1 MSKGKD
7 KSTPT
12 SPYEESAAQ
21 MAQQLFAQ
29 TSPLREQLVGDM
41 GSFLQGG
48 YNPRNLPAYQ
58 PLYAA
63 ARTGPESQYNVA
75 RENILSN
82 TARGG
87 GQTQALANLEQNRA
101 VQTGNMESL
110 ITQDLLGDIL
120 GKAYGAAFQTPQV
133 SIGGTGSA
141 ASSYAAR
148 QAALSQS
155 QGTQKGG
162 FYGMMGGLGQGAG
175 SYLGG
180 K

>member
-1 MSKGKD
+1 MGGGKD
-7 KSTPT
+7 KGTST
-12 SPYEESAAQ
+12 SPYEASTAR

-29 TSPLREQLVGDM
+29 TSPLRDQLLGDM
-41 GSFLQGG
+41 GSFVQGG
-48 YNPRNLPAYQ
+48 YNPKNLPAYQ
-58 PLYAA
+58 SLYSA
-63 ARTGPESQYNVA
+63 ARTGPEGQYNVA
-75 RENILSN
+75 KENILSG

-101 VQTGNMESL
+101 VQTGNIESL
-110 ITQDLLGDIL
+110 ITQDLMGDIL

-155 QGTQKGG
+155 QGSQKGG
-162 FYGMMGGLGQGAG
+162 FYGMMGGLGQGVG